1 MICTIEQIRDIVIN
15 NPNKS
20 LIDAGK
26 EMATKNMRHVH
37 GTNLASAITKS
48 DYFEND
54 QVYNV
59 RKQYAISNRDM
70 FGRLL
75 QQEEIIFAARGGS
88 SNFHLSE
95 DQESEMNGILS
106 NVRYDL
112 SLRKWIKNFA
122 LPAYRCDPMGIF
134 FMEVEQLQE
143 VAEGQ
148 TPNDP
153 KAYPT
158 YKSIHSIHDY
168 LPTGRRLEYVCF
180 KLTVADA
187 KAFGVNDPDLKG
199 MSGSSDSPYFRFC
212 DDAKDMIVKRVEDKV
227 IIATNVDKN
236 PIKNEWDRT
245 PGFIISDLIQF
256 DNPQLFVSPLYPV
269 IELAD
274 CFLYDRSIRDLQK
287 KFHGFA
293 KAIEPLL
300 KCSTCAGNGFVS
312 GQPCPDCTPKGA
324 SKGIGYKLHT
334 KVADV
339 AKFPLEILEQG
350 GFDFRR
356 IFGYVTPDI
365 ESWNKQDMSLTDLEN
380 LIHMTYW
387 GTSNQIQ
394 QQQNKETGEQK
405 TATEVRVN
413 NKPKEAKLNMI
424 ADWAEKTESMIADF
438 IGRFWFD
445 GFKSADIA
453 YSRNYILET
462 PAELWT
468 AYQDMRTK
476 GATETALDEAL
487 TKYYSAL
494 YESNPTQ
501 LAICKKLMIIEPFV
515 HLTAIQT
522 KGVVL
527 NQLDFIKK
535 LYFGDWKRKSVTTE
549 QLLNLKPD
557 ALDKLLEDFATQKF
571 EDSKKYA
578 PEQTTNPIQN

>member
-1 MICTIEQIRDIVIN
+1 MICSIEQIQNIVIN

-26 EMATKNMRHVH
+26 QMADKLMLHCH
-37 GTNLASAITKS
+37 GTNLSSSITKS

-54 QVYNV
+54 QVFSV
-59 RKQYAISNRDM
+59 RKQYAISNRDL

-75 QQEEIIFAARGGS
+75 QQEDIIFAARGGS
-88 SNFHLSE
+88 SNFHLPE
-95 DQESEMNGILS
+95 EKETQMNGLLG

-148 TPNDP
+148 TPKDP

-158 YKSIHSIHDY
+158 YKSIYSIYDY

-180 KLTVADA
+180 QLTVSDA
-187 KAFGVNDPDLKG
+187 KSFGIQDTELKDL
-199 MSGSSDSPYFRFC
+199 SGDKKTQYYRFC
-212 DDAKDMIVKRVEDKV
+212 DDEKDIIVKRIDDKV
-227 IIATNVDKN
+227 IIATNVSKN
-236 PIKNEWDRT
+236 PVKNEWNQT
-245 PGFIISDLIQF
+245 PGFVISDLIQF
-256 DNPQLFVSPLYPV
+256 DNPQLFVSPLYLV

-274 CFLYDRSIRDLQK
+274 SFFYDRSIRDLQK

-300 KCSTCAGNGFVS
+300 KCSTCSGDGYVNG
-312 GQPCPDCTPKGA
+312 QACPDCTPKGA
-324 SKGIGYKLHT
+324 TKGIGYKIQT

-339 AKFPLEILEQG
+339 AKFPLEILEQS

-387 GTSNQIQ
+387 GTSNLIQ
-394 QQQNKETGEQK
+394 KQQNNDQGEQK
-405 TATEVRVN
+405 TATEVKVN
-413 NKPKEAKLNMI
+413 NKPKEARLNMT
-424 ADWAEKTESMIADF
+424 ADWAEKTEAMIAAF
-438 IGRFWFD
+438 IGEFWFD

-462 PAELWT
+462 PAELWV

-476 GATETALDEAL
+476 GASDTALDEAL

-494 YESNPTQ
+494 YETNPTQ
-501 LAICKKLMIIEPFV
+501 FAICKKLMIVEPFV
-515 HLTAIQT
+515 HMTAVQA
-522 KGVVL
+522 KGVVM
-527 NQLDFIKK
+527 NQLDFVKK
-535 LYFGDWKRKSVTTE
+535 LYFGDWKRKSITME
-549 QLLNLKPD
+549 QLLNLKPEK
-557 ALDKLLEDFATQKF
+557 LDELLTQYATERYEEMKQ
-571 EDSKKYA
+571 YQ
-578 PEQTTNPIQN
+578 PEPVNPIQN